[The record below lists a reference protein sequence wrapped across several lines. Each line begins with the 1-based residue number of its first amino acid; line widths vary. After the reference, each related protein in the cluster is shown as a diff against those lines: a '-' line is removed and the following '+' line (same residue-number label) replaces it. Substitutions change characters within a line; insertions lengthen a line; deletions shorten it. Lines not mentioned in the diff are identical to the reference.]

1 MGTGIIVC
9 GCNGSGKSILGK
21 ELAKKLNYRFIDVE
35 DCFFPKRNADYIY
48 DCARSRDE
56 AESILIDEVKKCDDF
71 VFAAVKGNY
80 GKEISA
86 LYKCAVLISV
96 PKEIRLQRVRE
107 RSFQKFGNRMLSGGD
122 LYEKE
127 EQFFDMV
134 ALRTER
140 DIIEWLDSI
149 DCHVIQVDGTKAI
162 EENVEFIVN
171 ELLGGNI

>member
-9 GCNGSGKSILGK
+9 GCNGSGKSTLGK
-21 ELAKKLNYRFIDVE
+21 ELAEKLRYKFIDIE
-35 DCFFPKRNADYIY
+35 DCFFPKRNEDYIY

-56 AESILIDEVKKCDDF
+56 AESILINEVKKCDNF
-71 VFAAVKGNY
+71 VFAAVKGDY

-96 PKEIRLQRVRE
+96 PKEIRLQRVRN
-107 RSFQKFGNRMLSGGD
+107 RSLQKFGNRILPGGD

-127 EQFFDMV
+127 EHFFDMV
-134 ALRTER
+134 ALRTEQ

-149 DCHVIQVDGTKAI
+149 DCRVIQVDGTKSI
-162 EENVEFIVN
+162 GENVEFIVK
-171 ELLGGNI
+171 ELFLENL